1 MKTLVFLV
9 PSLYLPMA
17 YIFMYQD
24 ICWHNE
30 NIIWV
35 CEMYYIQIDLS

>member
-1 MKTLVFLV
+1 MFLV

-17 YIFMYQD
+17 YTFMYQD
-24 ICWHNE
+24 IYWHIE

-35 CEMYYIQIDLS
+35 CEMYYFQIDFS